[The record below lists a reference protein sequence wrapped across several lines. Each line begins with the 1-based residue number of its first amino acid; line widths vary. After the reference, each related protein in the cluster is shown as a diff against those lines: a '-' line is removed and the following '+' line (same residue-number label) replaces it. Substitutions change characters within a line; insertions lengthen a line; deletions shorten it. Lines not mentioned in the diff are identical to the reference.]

1 MTSHILFPHGL
12 KFLPR
17 TQRGAAAIEFVM
29 LFVLFFTLFY
39 ALVSYAIV
47 MMLQAAFIHA
57 AEEGARA
64 AIAVDRLAYASATDY
79 ENNGVKPQV
88 RSTVGT
94 ALAWMP
100 EKSKTNVLGPGNG
113 LVQVTMVG
121 DQLTVRVVY
130 TAYASDPVIPIL
142 TLPFIGQIP
151 KVPADLA
158 GTAVMVL

>member
-1 MTSHILFPHGL
+1 MTSHTLFRRWL
-12 KFLPR
+12 KLPPK

-64 AIAVDRLAYASATDY
+64 AIAVDRLAYASTSAY
-79 ENNGVKPQV
+79 ENDGVKPQV

-94 ALAWMP
+94 TLAWMP
-100 EKSKTNVLGPGNG
+100 EKSKANVLGTDNG

-130 TAYASDPVIPIL
+130 TAYASDPVIPML

-151 KVPADLA
+151 KIPDDLA